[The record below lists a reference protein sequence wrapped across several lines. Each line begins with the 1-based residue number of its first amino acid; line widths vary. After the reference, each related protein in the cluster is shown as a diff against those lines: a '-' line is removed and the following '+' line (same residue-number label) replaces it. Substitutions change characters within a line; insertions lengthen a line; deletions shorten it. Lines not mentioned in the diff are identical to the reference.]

1 MLREERVYIFTA
13 RVREGRARAM
23 FTIVVRS
30 RKDAAA
36 VSAMIE
42 RFYRDWGLEVKTLH
56 GARSPAAAET
66 ALEEIIEPDRFY
78 IVLLGREDREVA
90 SHLVEWLPPN
100 VVLRVVPRARVRNAR
115 LEQLYME
122 VVKARTIF
130 RVATAWDESRKAY
143 VFGPVGPPIDPRLE
157 DPAPSYE
164 VFIGVGRFSHIVSR
178 LSGVTVGENPL
189 VVRTSGGIHIVY
201 NGPNPVVEMDIGD
214 VGFKPKTSRISDS
227 IEPINVDIDSLVEAN
242 REILELY
249 ERAAIR
255 FLKSLGMFDTVI
267 VPWSGGKDSTA
278 ALLLAL
284 KVYGRDRVKVVYG
297 DTGTEFPDST
307 RYVEEI
313 AKKLGIEIVRAYAGI
328 DRELM
333 RGAPLPS
340 HDNRWCTIL
349 KVKAIEDTALK
360 LAEGRTLLLVGDRD
374 AESPRRSARPPV
386 RRAYTGDML
395 VATPLRMWS
404 AAHVQLYIIS
414 NGLPLNPMYYYGF
427 YRIGC
432 YMCPALRNWEIY
444 AMTTTELH
452 IRLSKNPIYRKF
464 IASRLYKRAQ
474 IARASA
480 PCVAEDEAP
489 IAPCG

>member
-1 MLREERVYIFTA
+1 
-13 RVREGRARAM
+13 M

-36 VSAMIE
+36 VSAMVE
-42 RFYRDWGLEVKTLH
+42 RFYRDWGVDVKTLH
-56 GARSPAAAET
+56 GARSPAAAEA
-66 ALEEIIEPDRFY
+66 ALEEIIEPDKFY

-90 SHLVEWLPPN
+90 SHLAEWLPPN

-122 VVKARTIF
+122 VVKARTMF
-130 RVATAWDESRKAY
+130 RVATSWDESRRAY
-143 VFGPVGPPIDPRLE
+143 VFGPVGSPIDPQLE

-164 VFIGVGRFSHIVSR
+164 VFIGVGRFSRLVSR
-178 LSGVTVGENPL
+178 LSGTLIGENPL
-189 VVRTSGGIHIVY
+189 VVRTTGGTHIVY
-201 NGPNPVVEMDIGD
+201 NGPNPVVELDIGD
-214 VGFKPKTSRISDS
+214 AGFKPRASRINDG
-227 IEPINVDIDSLVEAN
+227 IEPISVSMDSLVEAN
-242 REILELY
+242 REVIGIY

-255 FLKSLGMFDTVI
+255 FLRSLGEFDTII

-284 KVYGRDRVKVVYG
+284 KAYGKDRVRVVYG
-297 DTGTEFPDST
+297 DTGTEFPDSV
-307 RYVEEI
+307 RYVEEV
-313 AKKLGIEIVRAYAGI
+313 AEKLGIEVVRAYAGI
-328 DRELM
+328 DKELM

-340 HDNRWCTIL
+340 HGDRWCTIL
-349 KVKAIEDTALK
+349 KVKSIEEMAVK
-360 LAEGRTLLLVGDRD
+360 LAEGKTLLVVGDRD

-395 VATPLRMWS
+395 VVTPLRMWS
-404 AAHVQLYIIS
+404 AAHVQLYIIM

-444 AMTTTELH
+444 AMTTSELH
-452 IRLSKNPIYRKF
+452 IKLSKNPIYRRF
-464 IASRLYKRAQ
+464 IVSRLYKRA
-474 IARASA
+474 AVTKTTVA
-480 PCVAEDEAP
+480 CVVGDEAP